1 VFTASDFADLGAA
14 SAVRQA
20 LSRLARSGQ
29 IRRLDRGVY
38 DLPRQHARIGPLWP
52 SADAVVNAV
61 ARRTGSTIKASGPLA
76 ANAIGLSTQVPAH
89 AVFLTDGP
97 ARTVRVG
104 RLRVTLKHASPVDML
119 LPGTRAGLALV
130 ALRHLGPG
138 GASADALRHLAST
151 LSAQDKRRLQQA
163 ARHLTGWLATVV
175 AVLAAQA

>member
-1 VFTASDFADLGAA
+1 
-14 SAVRQA
+14 
-20 LSRLARSGQ
+20 
-29 IRRLDRGVY
+29 VY